1 MKIDGGEHDSF
12 EDGTTLMKSIGDTF
26 QIVAAFPCYMM
37 SDDVVESEGHVIDV
51 DNTRLGAPQERAAL
65 DENQMIDNNNSTS
78 IQSSPFAIYRQDGYK
93 FTGGYELFLKTLQSL
108 VDPYGI
114 HRIII
119 GHKILTKTRIRTR
132 ANSFPTNAVNWIVGV
147 ANPPQE
153 NWALLRKDFVD
164 SRCDYC
170 CTTVLF
176 AMIHIWR
183 SGNSSFHLHPYT

>member
-1 MKIDGGEHDSF
+1 MVASMIHLRMELHWWRVC
-12 EDGTTLMKSIGDTF
+12 DTF

-37 SDDVVESEGHVIDV
+37 SDDVVKSEGHVIDV

-119 GHKILTKTRIRTR
+119 GHNTHKNKNPDTCKLFPYKRCRLYCWGRIL
-132 ANSFPTNAVNWIVGV
+132 WIQGAIIVV
-147 ANPPQE
+147 RQ
-153 NWALLRKDFVD
+153 
-164 SRCDYC
+164 
-170 CTTVLF
+170 
-176 AMIHIWR
+176 
-183 SGNSSFHLHPYT
+183 